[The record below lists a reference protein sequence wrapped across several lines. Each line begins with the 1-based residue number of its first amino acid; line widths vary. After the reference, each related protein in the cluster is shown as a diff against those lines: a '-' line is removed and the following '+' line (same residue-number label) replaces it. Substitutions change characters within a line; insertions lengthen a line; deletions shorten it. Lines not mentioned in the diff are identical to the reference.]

1 MADIRKTF
9 NFRDG
14 VQVDD
19 EVLVVRGNRVGLGTT
34 SPDQLLDVRGN
45 ANITGVTSTVNF
57 NVTGVGTFNQ
67 IKLGSGIILGNAG
80 VITATTFSG
89 DGASLTNIPT
99 SQWTDVGAA
108 SIYNDGSVGVGT
120 TNPANPFQVGGD
132 PNNGIGVGFSTS
144 GNIKASGIITATTF
158 SGALNGSVTGNVT
171 GNLTGNA
178 DTATYAG
185 VAGVATVAQNLTGNP
200 SISVTNVNA
209 SGVGTFPNLVTT
221 DLSTVT
227 LKGYNSLRAPHGTT
241 VTIVVTVA
249 AKTAAH
255 RYNGSG
261 SSNGFKLDGVEAPYL
276 TLTPGRTYRFDVSD
290 GTNAGHPLR
299 FYYDVD
305 KTTPY
310 TTGVTASGN
319 AGVSGSYVDLVISD
333 TTPSV
338 LHYQCSSHSKMGN
351 SVQTGSNILDTEHN
365 SQVRGTLTATSLVG
379 ALTGNVAGNVTGNLT
394 GTAVT
399 STTFFGNVTGTGITA
414 TTFTG
419 SLVGGV
425 TGNVTGLI
433 NSVGVS
439 TITRLSTTNITAT
452 GVSTFTDI
460 DISGTADLPNVYTS
474 GIGTFT
480 RSFATNLNVSGV
492 STFGNNIVAQGNL
505 DVDGLT
511 TLDDVNVSAA
521 ATIAKAVI
529 SALNVSGVTTSTG
542 GFVGA
547 LTGNATGL
555 SGTPTVVV
563 NGLTATTSKLG
574 VSTATSIGIGT
585 DTANAN
591 LQIHN
596 ASGASS
602 IVVGQNS
609 AVADNNLQ
617 LRYGGGA
624 SAYSTSDSVD
634 LINYGDGNLN
644 SFITGTSNFNWLKG
658 NSNILMSLTDS
669 GNLGI
674 GKTDPTDRL
683 HVQGN
688 ARITGV
694 TTFTGNVTMSN
705 LTVPILNIADVS
717 ANLIGNVNSAGISTF
732 RLMHIDGV
740 GEGIGVGGTASGNFI
755 NAGNTPLNTTFVGSA
770 TTNTSRIFSREGAV
784 GVGTDRFTHLGGGSV
799 PSLEVRGATMVHGG
813 FFKVGG
819 KSSPVTDQNARSL
832 IDFSEATSAH
842 DAGNPL
848 APVAYMI
855 VPRGTTAQ
863 RNALRDGISGSTT
876 LMTGSMFYDTDLN
889 KLCVYDNGGWK
900 GVTLGAL

>member
-158 SGALNGSVTGNVT
+158 SGAFS
-171 GNLTGNA
+171 GNLTGNVVGDVTGTA
-178 DTATYAG
+178 STATLANTSTLA
-185 VAGVATVAQNLTGNP
+185 VNAQGLTGNP

-241 VTIVVTVA
+241 TTIVVTVA

-305 KTTPY
+305 KTTQY

-319 AGVSGSYVDLVISD
+319 AGVSGSYVDLVVSD

-365 SQVRGTLTATSLVG
+365 SEVRGTLTATSLVG
-379 ALTGNVAGNVTGNLT
+379 ALTGNVTGNVTGNLT

-529 SALNVSGVTTSTG
+529 SALNVSGVTTSAG
-542 GFVGA
+542 GFIGNVTGNITGTSGG
-547 LTGNATGL
+547 LTG
-555 SGTPTVVV
+555 TPNIVV
-563 NGLTATTSKLG
+563 NGIKATG
-574 VSTATSIGIGT
+574 VTTVGVLTATSIGIGT
-585 DTANAN
+585 DSANAN

-602 IVVGQNS
+602 IVVGKNS

-624 SAYSTSDSVD
+624 SSYSDAEALD
-634 LINYGDGNLN
+634 LINYGDGNFNHIL
-644 SFITGTSNFNWLKG
+644 TGTSSFNW
-658 NSNILMSLTDS
+658 
-669 GNLGI
+669 
-674 GKTDPTDRL
+674 
-683 HVQGN
+683 
-688 ARITGV
+688 
-694 TTFTGNVTMSN
+694 
-705 LTVPILNIADVS
+705 
-717 ANLIGNVNSAGISTF
+717 
-732 RLMHIDGV
+732 
-740 GEGIGVGGTASGNFI
+740 
-755 NAGNTPLNTTFVGSA
+755 
-770 TTNTSRIFSREGAV
+770 
-784 GVGTDRFTHLGGGSV
+784 
-799 PSLEVRGATMVHGG
+799 
-813 FFKVGG
+813 
-819 KSSPVTDQNARSL
+819 
-832 IDFSEATSAH
+832 
-842 DAGNPL
+842 
-848 APVAYMI
+848 
-855 VPRGTTAQ
+855 
-863 RNALRDGISGSTT
+863 
-876 LMTGSMFYDTDLN
+876 
-889 KLCVYDNGGWK
+889 
-900 GVTLGAL
+900 